1 MNPEDRFV
9 EYRNIVTPY
18 FTKEGF
24 RPFSFLFDWNKVDN
38 HLQALGNHGDSS
50 ARDTLKEF
58 RKLHEIH
65 LKLVKKI
72 ETIVLHLKTNK
83 VKFIQTMIA
92 LVNEQYVL
100 NGNALSEMDMGDSPS
115 VFDFSNITVA
125 PHREG
130 DNNPQPLQSKQES
143 VIELLTIIVSHVYY
157 REKSL
162 FNGDEEMEDDD
173 RIQPYEEI
181 LMLVNEYYNVQN
193 HVEQML
199 CCGGTIELYDDIMS
213 FCGGDTNLDL
223 AQGMTSTIMQ
233 NRTMVK
239 YFSFQNS
246 IMNHNFAYIGNYK
259 RRRIIDKVI
268 EEKGKFKFELREKTP
283 EEYHHLFQ
291 YDITIQDYNP
301 HLREQ
306 PLDELDGLSLMD
318 LIHLQ
323 ESISLLISE
332 VLKVIQA
339 KEAQQS
345 AESVRQIYA
354 PRISKKLII
363 EYLTQISEFEA
374 GTISKYLDLLENNG
388 KESFYSKPFLPIDDY
403 YLFPILPL
411 VGYNPYYLMDEW
423 LQALGYKLD
432 VKGPEFEQFVR
443 DRLKMAESNE
453 YNDFKVVDYKKIYA
467 GSEKDNNY
475 EEIDLI
481 LELRDRLI
489 IGEIKRIK
497 YVMSERNCFLNLVE
511 QIEFASEQLIRKETF
526 LRDNRIAILE
536 KYGFDSQKS
545 ITKVIVVNYPF
556 YNGCTVKDIPVID
569 FNSLLPYFNSDRAV
583 LRAMDD
589 AHMEVLSEEI
599 YYDSI
604 DVFNENVEK
613 FLRKP
618 SDLAHFEGQVEH
630 KQLDYYLPNLGV
642 RVFFDDYR
650 VK

>member
-1 MNPEDRFV
+1 
-9 EYRNIVTPY
+9 
-18 FTKEGF
+18 
-24 RPFSFLFDWNKVDN
+24 VDN

-50 ARDTLKEF
+50 ARNTLKEF

-100 NGNALSEMDMGDSPS
+100 SRDVLSQTDFGDNPS
-115 VFDFSNITVA
+115 TFDFSNVTIE

-130 DNNPQPLQSKQES
+130 DNNPQPLQSAQES
-143 VIELLTIIVSHVYY
+143 AIEFLTLIVSHVHY
-157 REKSL
+157 RESIL
-162 FNGDEEMEDDD
+162 FKREEETEDDD
-173 RIQPYEEI
+173 RIRPYEEI
-181 LMLVNEYYNVQN
+181 LMLVNEYYLVQN
-193 HVEQML
+193 HVESML
-199 CCGGTIELYDDIMS
+199 CSGGKIELHDDRLS
-213 FCGGDTNLDL
+213 FCGGDTDLNL

-233 NRTMVK
+233 NRTVLK
-239 YFSFQNS
+239 HFAFQNS
-246 IMNHNFAYIGNYK
+246 VRNHDFAYIGNYK
-259 RRRIIDKVI
+259 RRKIIDRVI
-268 EEKGKFKFELREKTP
+268 EEKGEFKFELRERRP

-306 PLDELDGLSLMD
+306 PLDELDGLSLTD

-323 ESISLLISE
+323 ESISLLIYE
-332 VLKVIQA
+332 VLKVVQT
-339 KEAQQS
+339 KKTKQS
-345 AESVRQIYA
+345 AKSVRQIYA

-423 LQALGYKLD
+423 LQTLGYSLD

-453 YNDFKVVDYKKIYA
+453 YNDFEVVDHKKIYA

-511 QIEFASEQLIRKETF
+511 QIEFASEQLIRKEAF

-536 KYGFDSQKS
+536 KYGFDTQKS

-569 FNSLLPYFNSDRAV
+569 FNSMLPYFNSDRAV

-589 AHMEVLSEEI
+589 THMEVLSEEI

-630 KQLDYYLPNLGV
+630 KKLNYYLPNLGI

-650 VK
+650 VSEIKPLHGNF